1 MKTTPAQLA
10 ILAVAGFG
18 SLVLLQ
24 ILAQYRSSENF
35 RQHMQSLKA
44 QDLLPDIRL
53 RRIAE
58 ENMEAIG
65 EAQQVYHP
73 GPIAIADEDDNGDN
87 DN

>member
-44 QDLLPDIRL
+44 QDLIPEL
-53 RRIAE
+53 RRRVVAE
-58 ENMEAIG
+58 ENMEAV
-65 EAQQVYHP
+65 EQQIYHP
-73 GPIAIADEDDNGDN
+73 GPIAIANEDNGGD
-87 DN
+87 DDD